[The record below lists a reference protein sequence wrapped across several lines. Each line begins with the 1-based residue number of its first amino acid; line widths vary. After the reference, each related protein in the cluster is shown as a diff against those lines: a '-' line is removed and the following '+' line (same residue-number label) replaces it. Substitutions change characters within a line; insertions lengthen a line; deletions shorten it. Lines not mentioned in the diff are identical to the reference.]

1 LNHAVLLVRRNHAT
15 MNTFIMAAHRD
26 GRRTAA
32 ANGMRGLLEGLHR
45 GVKVRD
51 ARPEEFAAIG
61 DLRVAAYR
69 ADGFLSATSTYA
81 PVLRALGTDG
91 TGEILA
97 AVDAG
102 RVLGTVMLL
111 PWPGGGN
118 ILRGPGEAE
127 IRALAVDKDARG
139 RGIGRTLV
147 AAVTQRA
154 AARDV
159 RLLLLLTAPG
169 MRAAQHL
176 YAEAGFC
183 RLPDRD
189 WQPGSGLKLLAF
201 SKILGA
207 G

>member
-1 LNHAVLLVRRNHAT
+1 MPGPLA
-15 MNTFIMAAHRD
+15 
-26 GRRTAA
+26 
-32 ANGMRGLLEGLHR
+32 GLQR

-97 AVDAG
+97 AVDGG

-139 RGIGRTLV
+139 KGVGRALV

-159 RLLLLLTAPG
+159 RLLLLLTAPD

-189 WQPGSGLKLLAF
+189 WRPGSGPTLLAF
-201 SKILGA
+201 RKTLGK

>member
-1 LNHAVLLVRRNHAT
+1 MAGHSPSVWPAPVRAECP
-15 MNTFIMAAHRD
+15 
-26 GRRTAA
+26 G
-32 ANGMRGLLEGLHR
+32 
-45 GVKVRD
+45 GVSGCTGVNVRD

-69 ADGFLSATSTYA
+69 ADGFLSGTSSYEPT
-81 PVLRALGTDG
+81 LRALGTDG
-91 TGEILA
+91 TGEILV
-97 AVDAG
+97 AVDDG
-102 RVLGTVMLL
+102 RVLGTAMLM
-111 PWPGGGN
+111 PWPHGN
-118 ILRGPGEAE
+118 VVHSPDEAE
-127 IRALAVDKDARG
+127 IRALAVDEDARG
-139 RGIGRTLV
+139 MGIGRALV

-154 AARDV
+154 TARDV

-183 RLPDRD
+183 RLPGRD

>member
-1 LNHAVLLVRRNHAT
+1 MPVPRR
-15 MNTFIMAAHRD
+15 R
-26 GRRTAA
+26 
-32 ANGMRGLLEGLHR
+32 LHG
-45 GVKVRD
+45 GVEVRD

-69 ADGFLSATSTYA
+69 ADGFLSSTSSYA
-81 PVLRALGTDG
+81 PVLHALGSDG

-97 AVDAG
+97 AVDDG
-102 RVLGTVMLL
+102 RILGTVMLL

-127 IRALAVDKDARG
+127 IRALAVGKDARG
-139 RGIGRTLV
+139 RGIGRALI
-147 AAVTQRA
+147 AAVMERA

-159 RLLLLLTAPG
+159 RLLLLLTHPA

-189 WQPGSGLKLLAF
+189 WQPGSGPTLMAF
-201 SKILGA
+201 CLNLGA

>member
-1 LNHAVLLVRRNHAT
+1 
-15 MNTFIMAAHRD
+15 
-26 GRRTAA
+26 
-32 ANGMRGLLEGLHR
+32 MRGLLEGLHR

-61 DLRVAAYR
+61 ELRLAAYR
-69 ADGFLSATSTYA
+69 ADGFLSATSAYA

-97 AVDAG
+97 AVDDG

-139 RGIGRTLV
+139 IGIGRALL
-147 AAVTQRA
+147 AAVMARA

-159 RLLLLLTAPG
+159 RLLLLLTHPDK
-169 MRAAQHL
+169 RAAQHL

-183 RLPDRD
+183 RLPELD
-189 WQPGSGLKLLAF
+189 WRAGSGTTLLAF
-201 SKILGA
+201 GMNLGPSPS
-207 G
+207 GS